1 MEHTYTAIDDELAA
15 LARDLG
21 VMGDLAVQQVRD
33 AVEAFAG
40 HDVDAAARIA
50 AADAQLDELDAGIE
64 QQAIRFI
71 ALRQPMADDLRRPIS
86 AMKSSAQLERCGDL
100 AKNIAKRV
108 GRMEGQASSSQITAI
123 SDLGR
128 LVTGRLAD
136 VVAAYKTDDAA
147 AAHAVWATDTQIDEQ
162 HEAVVR
168 EIVVCMGSDP
178 TSIGVC
184 THLLFIAKNLE
195 RIGDHATNIAELV
208 YYQVT
213 GLTLGDRPKLPG

>member
-1 MEHTYTAIDDELAA
+1 MEHTYTAIDEELAA

-50 AADAQLDELDAGIE
+50 AADARLDELDASIE

-86 AMKSSAQLERCGDL
+86 AMKSAAQLERCGDL

-128 LVTGRLAD
+128 LVTGRLDD

-147 AAHAVWATDTQIDEQ
+147 AAHAVWGTDTQIDEQ

-168 EIVVCMGSDP
+168 EIVVWMGADP

-195 RIGDHATNIAELV
+195 RIGDHAA
-208 YYQVT
+208 
-213 GLTLGDRPKLPG
+213 